1 MRQPSNPRRP
11 RTRGNGKRHP
21 STKNYSVESNGP
33 DIKIRGTAQQVMDKY
48 LALARDAALSGDRVA
63 AESYFQ
69 YADHYHRIVHSFDN
83 GPDNQRRGRED
94 RPPMSP
100 DGPQPD
106 VSEFPEAS
114 VTGDNLSTRERSD
127 DDDDGN
133 DDDDSE
139 TEDER
144 DAEGAPV

>member
-21 STKNYSVESNGP
+21 STKNYPVESNGP
-33 DIKIRGTAQQVMDKY
+33 DVKIRGTAQQVTDKY

-69 YADHYHRIVHSFDN
+69 YADHYHRIAHSFDN
-83 GPDNQRRGRED
+83 GPADAQRRGNGGRQ
-94 RPPMSP
+94 PTSP

-106 VSEFPEAS
+106 VDEFPETNLKDDNAS
-114 VTGDNLSTRERSD
+114 AKDNSEAEDYESEAED
-127 DDDDGN
+127 D
-133 DDDDSE
+133 
-139 TEDER
+139 R
-144 DAEGAPV
+144 DTEGAPV